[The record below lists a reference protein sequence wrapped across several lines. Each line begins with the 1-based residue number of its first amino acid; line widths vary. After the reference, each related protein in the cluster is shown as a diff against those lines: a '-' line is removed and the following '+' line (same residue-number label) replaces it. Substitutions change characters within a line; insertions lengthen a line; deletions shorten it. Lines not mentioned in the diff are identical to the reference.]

1 MTLIAVDYHGIR
13 RYIEMGNWVVIQ
25 FIITQF
31 SSQYKH
37 QYGPEATN
45 KYEHHLFFPPCPL
58 SCVYIIYVVASQH
71 HGKAQETTT
80 GTMGTAAATTATTGL
95 PSCQTDR
102 QTDRTRTQLTME
114 TQEEKS
120 P

>member
-37 QYGPEATN
+37 QSGPEATN
-45 KYEHHLFFPPCPL
+45 KYEHRLFFPLAL
-58 SCVYIIYVVASQH
+58 SPAYISY
-71 HGKAQETTT
+71 
-80 GTMGTAAATTATTGL
+80 ML
-95 PSCQTDR
+95 
-102 QTDRTRTQLTME
+102 
-114 TQEEKS
+114 
-120 P
+120 